1 MYTIRQVWTLTLFSP
16 VYLLSKYL
24 HLLTRYWTMLFHN
37 LVPMQT
43 LDRRERDI
51 QFADL
56 PKNLTEKNVI
66 VTKPAMLQQQLG
78 HIQPWPR
85 PSQRQLL
92 RVRPLLP
99 PPLTG
104 STKVPTGPTSS
115 STTCLKNTAT
125 RTYYNFSTHS
135 GTSYQLRSTS
145 TRRPTGQNVSVRTYT
160 SYTIPINP
168 AELKPWVEQQ
178 QLLCFSKSMV

>member
-66 VTKPAMLQQQLG
+66 VTKPAML
-78 HIQPWPR
+78 
-85 PSQRQLL
+85 
-92 RVRPLLP
+92 
-99 PPLTG
+99 
-104 STKVPTGPTSS
+104 
-115 STTCLKNTAT
+115 
-125 RTYYNFSTHS
+125 
-135 GTSYQLRSTS
+135 
-145 TRRPTGQNVSVRTYT
+145 
-160 SYTIPINP
+160 
-168 AELKPWVEQQ
+168 
-178 QLLCFSKSMV
+178 